1 MKIRNCHVSNSS
13 SSSFIVEF
21 PRKPE
26 TKEDLIEMM
35 GECYPLGGYGFTTK
49 HVIDAVWKDVEQE
62 QALGDFKS
70 FDDFVNRNDLWDL
83 GWQIDNLTSDLELSE
98 GAQAKLEVQIKEL
111 LMAAWKAEHIKTD
124 CYAHRF
130 VFADEDGEFWGAMEH
145 GDIFRNLPH
154 VRHSNH

>member
-35 GECYPLGGYGFTTK
+35 GECYPLGGYCFTTK
-49 HVIDAVWKDVEQE
+49 HVIDAVWKDMEQE

-70 FDDFVNRNDLWDL
+70 FEDFVNRTEKWDL
-83 GWQIDNLTSDLELSE
+83 NWQIDQMASELELPE
-98 GAQAKLEVQIKEL
+98 GAQAKLEVQVKEL
-111 LMAAWKAEHIKTD
+111 LMAAWKAEHTKPN
-124 CYAHRF
+124 CHVHRF

-145 GDIFRNLPH
+145 GDIFRNLTYTRKSYH
-154 VRHSNH
+154 